1 MNEILE
7 KVSLAPEVTKYIVS
21 APKIARKRRAGQF
34 VLVRLHEGGERI
46 PLTIAD
52 ADADRG
58 TITLVVQEVGKTT
71 AEMNLMRTGQRL
83 ANVVGPLGLPTHVE
97 RIGTVVCV
105 GGGIGIA
112 PLHPVAQAMK
122 AEGNRVI
129 IILGARSQ
137 DLLIMEEEMARI
149 SDELRICTDD
159 GSKGSKGF
167 VSQVLQ
173 QLIDSGEPID
183 QVIAIGPAIMMK
195 VVSEVTR
202 PHEIKTMVS
211 LNSVMVDG
219 TGMCGGCRVE
229 IDGEPRFACV
239 DGPDF
244 DGHAVNFDLLMR
256 RQAMY
261 REQEK
266 QTGHGSL
273 HGRSRVRAG
282 DGAMTGQ
289 TEKRKLTPKERM
301 KIPRH
306 AMREQPPAERRRN
319 FTEVPYGYS
328 PEEAVAEAERCLA
341 CSKSTCID
349 GCPVAINIPKF
360 IGEIAEGDFR
370 AAARTMRESNL
381 LPSICGRVCPQE
393 DQCEIECVV
402 GKKGEAVAIGRLER
416 FIGDWERDTGNVAIP
431 VRAAP
436 TGQRAGG
443 RRRLRPRWAH
453 LRCRPHTP
461 GTRGRGLRGL
471 PPTGRG
477 PSLRHPRVPSAQRHH
492 RGRAFAA

>member
-1 MNEILE
+1 MKSDSLTGKDEMNEILE

-266 QTGHGSL
+266 Q
-273 HGRSRVRAG
+273 
-282 DGAMTGQ
+282 AMDRFMADH
-289 TEKRKLTPKERM
+289 ECELEM
-301 KIPRH
+301 
-306 AMREQPPAERRRN
+306 
-319 FTEVPYGYS
+319 VP
-328 PEEAVAEAERCLA
+328 
-341 CSKSTCID
+341 
-349 GCPVAINIPKF
+349 
-360 IGEIAEGDFR
+360 
-370 AAARTMRESNL
+370 
-381 LPSICGRVCPQE
+381 
-393 DQCEIECVV
+393 
-402 GKKGEAVAIGRLER
+402 
-416 FIGDWERDTGNVAIP
+416 
-431 VRAAP
+431 
-436 TGQRAGG
+436 
-443 RRRLRPRWAH
+443 
-453 LRCRPHTP
+453 
-461 GTRGRGLRGL
+461 
-471 PPTGRG
+471 
-477 PSLRHPRVPSAQRHH
+477 
-492 RGRAFAA
+492 

>member
-7 KVSLAPEVTKYIVS
+7 KVSLAPEVTKYIIS
-21 APKIARKRRAGQF
+21 APKIARKRHAGQF

-71 AEMNLMRTGQRL
+71 AEMNLMPAGQRL

-97 RIGTVVCV
+97 RVGTVVCV

-122 AEGNRVI
+122 AAGNRVI
-129 IILGARSQ
+129 VILGARSS
-137 DLLIMEEEMARI
+137 DLLIMEAEMARA

-173 QLIDSGEPID
+173 ELIDNGESID
-183 QVIAIGPAIMMK
+183 QVVTIGPAIMMK

-202 PHEIKTMVS
+202 PYGIKTMVS
-211 LNSVMVDG
+211 LNSVMLDG

-229 IDGEPRFACV
+229 IDGEPKFACV

-261 REQEK
+261 KTQEK
-266 QTGHGSL
+266 Q
-273 HGRSRVRAG
+273 
-282 DGAMTGQ
+282 AMDRFLAEHECEL
-289 TEKRKLTPKERM
+289 EK
-301 KIPRH
+301 
-306 AMREQPPAERRRN
+306 
-319 FTEVPYGYS
+319 VS
-328 PEEAVAEAERCLA
+328 
-341 CSKSTCID
+341 
-349 GCPVAINIPKF
+349 
-360 IGEIAEGDFR
+360 
-370 AAARTMRESNL
+370 
-381 LPSICGRVCPQE
+381 
-393 DQCEIECVV
+393 
-402 GKKGEAVAIGRLER
+402 
-416 FIGDWERDTGNVAIP
+416 
-431 VRAAP
+431 
-436 TGQRAGG
+436 
-443 RRRLRPRWAH
+443 
-453 LRCRPHTP
+453 
-461 GTRGRGLRGL
+461 
-471 PPTGRG
+471 
-477 PSLRHPRVPSAQRHH
+477 
-492 RGRAFAA
+492 

>member
-1 MNEILE
+1 MKSDSLTGKDEMNEILE

-83 ANVVGPLGLPTHVE
+83 ATVVGPLGLPTNVE

-266 QTGHGSL
+266 Q
-273 HGRSRVRAG
+273 
-282 DGAMTGQ
+282 AMDRFMADH
-289 TEKRKLTPKERM
+289 ECELEM
-301 KIPRH
+301 
-306 AMREQPPAERRRN
+306 
-319 FTEVPYGYS
+319 VP
-328 PEEAVAEAERCLA
+328 
-341 CSKSTCID
+341 
-349 GCPVAINIPKF
+349 
-360 IGEIAEGDFR
+360 
-370 AAARTMRESNL
+370 
-381 LPSICGRVCPQE
+381 
-393 DQCEIECVV
+393 
-402 GKKGEAVAIGRLER
+402 
-416 FIGDWERDTGNVAIP
+416 
-431 VRAAP
+431 
-436 TGQRAGG
+436 
-443 RRRLRPRWAH
+443 
-453 LRCRPHTP
+453 
-461 GTRGRGLRGL
+461 
-471 PPTGRG
+471 
-477 PSLRHPRVPSAQRHH
+477 
-492 RGRAFAA
+492 

>member
-266 QTGHGSL
+266 Q
-273 HGRSRVRAG
+273 
-282 DGAMTGQ
+282 AMDRFMADH
-289 TEKRKLTPKERM
+289 ECELEM
-301 KIPRH
+301 
-306 AMREQPPAERRRN
+306 
-319 FTEVPYGYS
+319 VP
-328 PEEAVAEAERCLA
+328 
-341 CSKSTCID
+341 
-349 GCPVAINIPKF
+349 
-360 IGEIAEGDFR
+360 
-370 AAARTMRESNL
+370 
-381 LPSICGRVCPQE
+381 
-393 DQCEIECVV
+393 
-402 GKKGEAVAIGRLER
+402 
-416 FIGDWERDTGNVAIP
+416 
-431 VRAAP
+431 
-436 TGQRAGG
+436 
-443 RRRLRPRWAH
+443 
-453 LRCRPHTP
+453 
-461 GTRGRGLRGL
+461 
-471 PPTGRG
+471 
-477 PSLRHPRVPSAQRHH
+477 
-492 RGRAFAA
+492 

>member
-83 ANVVGPLGLPTHVE
+83 ANVVGPLGLPTPVE

-202 PHEIKTMVS
+202 PHGIKTMVS

-261 REQEK
+261 QVQEK
-266 QTGHGSL
+266 Q
-273 HGRSRVRAG
+273 
-282 DGAMTGQ
+282 AMDRFLAEHECEL
-289 TEKRKLTPKERM
+289 EKVT
-301 KIPRH
+301 
-306 AMREQPPAERRRN
+306 
-319 FTEVPYGYS
+319 
-328 PEEAVAEAERCLA
+328 
-341 CSKSTCID
+341 
-349 GCPVAINIPKF
+349 
-360 IGEIAEGDFR
+360 
-370 AAARTMRESNL
+370 
-381 LPSICGRVCPQE
+381 
-393 DQCEIECVV
+393 
-402 GKKGEAVAIGRLER
+402 
-416 FIGDWERDTGNVAIP
+416 
-431 VRAAP
+431 
-436 TGQRAGG
+436 
-443 RRRLRPRWAH
+443 
-453 LRCRPHTP
+453 
-461 GTRGRGLRGL
+461 
-471 PPTGRG
+471 
-477 PSLRHPRVPSAQRHH
+477 
-492 RGRAFAA
+492 